1 MRYLIAVFL
10 CGGSLIAK
18 CQLTEVTYE
27 NHTNEVLSMEEHEGE
42 SVSWTVAESEISWQ
56 YYDID
61 SNLLLNENYT
71 IVSTTKIEAERSV
84 YYIVRS
90 EDEKLMKFQFWVLDD
105 GTKSVTV
112 GYSDTYVN
120 YFGNV
125 SFNINL

>member
-1 MRYLIAVFL
+1 MRILFFFIVLLFSTSAT
-10 CGGSLIAK
+10 
-18 CQLTEVTYE
+18 CQITEVTYQ
-27 NHTNEVLSMEEHEGE
+27 NSTNEVLSMEDRTGE
-42 SVSWTVAESEISWQ
+42 SVSWTVAENEISWQ

-61 SNLLLNENYT
+61 SNLLLNENYN
-71 IVSTTKIEAERSV
+71 IVSTTKIDTERSV

-90 EDEKLMKFQFWVLDD
+90 EEDKLLKFQFWVLDD

-120 YFGNV
+120 YLGKI